1 MFGGLLEFF
10 SFKQQSNF
18 AESLKRF
25 QNREVLAQRCFRKNL
40 RRKKRLMR

>member
-1 MFGGLLEFF
+1 MFEGLLEFF

-25 QNREVLAQRCFRKNL
+25 QNREMFVQKCFRKNL
-40 RRKKRLMR
+40 RKKKMR